1 MRRLAL
7 ACLLLA
13 AFGAPMSDARAQ
25 AQGDAKKEAK
35 ERKEEDAGSRR
46 EAGALIDA
54 AAEQPKVADV
64 KDPKKDRAD
73 RRRRAISY
81 ARARWGALLRQPA
94 AQAELRLHARRV
106 ARIDA
111 METVAKTSGKDALLP
126 RIAKLRTKE
135 TERFEQRMR
144 WIADGKEPSA
154 TREGGP

>member
-1 MRRLAL
+1 MMRRLAL
-7 ACLLLA
+7 AC
-13 AFGAPMSDARAQ
+13 AFLVAPMSDAYAQ

-35 ERKEEDAGSRR
+35 ERKDEDAGTKD
-46 EAGALIDA
+46 AAAKVDA
-54 AAEQPKVADV
+54 AAEQPKAADV

-94 AQAELRLHARRV
+94 AQAELRLHARRI
-106 ARIDA
+106 AHIDA
-111 METVAKTSGKDALLP
+111 MESVAKTSGKDALLP

-144 WIADGKEPSA
+144 WIQDGKE
-154 TREGGP
+154 GGP

>member
-1 MRRLAL
+1 MRG
-7 ACLLLA
+7 LLLA
-13 AFGAPMSDARAQ
+13 GLLFATPISDAHAQ

-35 ERKEEDAGSRR
+35 ERKDEDAGTKDS
-46 EAGALIDA
+46 GAKVDA
-54 AAEQPKVADV
+54 SAEQPKAADV

-94 AQAELRLHARRV
+94 AQAELRLHARRI
-106 ARIDA
+106 AHIDA
-111 METVAKTSGKDALLP
+111 MESVAKTAGKDALLP

-144 WIADGKEPSA
+144 WIQDGKE
-154 TREGGP
+154 GGP

>member
-1 MRRLAL
+1 MTAMRRLAL
-7 ACLLLA
+7 VC
-13 AFGAPMSDARAQ
+13 AFFVAPMSDAYAQ
-25 AQGDAKKEAK
+25 AQGDAKKEAQ
-35 ERKEEDAGSRR
+35 ERKEEDAGKKD
-46 EAGALIDA
+46 AGAKVDA
-54 AAEQPKVADV
+54 SAEQPKAADV

-94 AQAELRLHARRV
+94 AQAELRLHARRI

-111 METVAKTSGKDALLP
+111 MESVAKTSGKDALLP

-144 WIADGKEPSA
+144 WIQDGKE
-154 TREGGP
+154 GGP